1 MVGAQPYSNVARHSF
16 LQTFKTKL
24 IMTQINYDALFSG
37 VKSKD
42 EITKAFRVNFDAL
55 MASYNKAV
63 ENFGKKP
70 AKQTKKADVSA
81 PALDAAETKARKTK
95 AAKATAKPVTKAVI
109 IDEPREKPEEVPA
122 LKLTDKKA
130 IKALDIQLH
139 QYTEK
144 SFAITGD
151 TKPLRNILK
160 QLKGAFNRN
169 LSVGEG
175 WIFSVKYLPEV
186 KAALCMK

>member
-1 MVGAQPYSNVARHSF
+1 
-16 LQTFKTKL
+16 
-24 IMTQINYDALFSG
+24 MTQINYDALFSG

-81 PALDAAETKARKTK
+81 PALDAAEARTRKPK

-109 IDEPREKPEEVPA
+109 VDEPREKPEEVPA

-160 QLKGAFNRN
+160 HLKGAFNRN

>member
-1 MVGAQPYSNVARHSF
+1 
-16 LQTFKTKL
+16 
-24 IMTQINYDALFSG
+24 MTQINYDALFSG

-81 PALDAAETKARKTK
+81 PALDAAEVKRRKT
-95 AAKATAKPVTKAVI
+95 KPVTKAVI

-160 QLKGAFNRN
+160 HLKGAFNRN

>member
-1 MVGAQPYSNVARHSF
+1 
-16 LQTFKTKL
+16 
-24 IMTQINYDALFSG
+24 MTQINYDALFSG

-81 PALDAAETKARKTK
+81 PALDAAEVKTRKTK
-95 AAKATAKPVTKAVI
+95 AAKATAKTEVPAKPVTKAVI